1 MAFRSAGQHHA
12 IVAIVYHLHPQKH
25 HTQAEGS
32 LLPFHDCLAACHGT
46 ATKAATPAH
55 HSRESL

>member
-25 HTQAEGS
+25 DTQTEGS
-32 LLPFHDCLAACHGT
+32 LLRSLSVLQ
-46 ATKAATPAH
+46 PAMVQLLRPPLLH
-55 HSRESL
+55 IIESL